1 MATILIGDYFW
12 RLLTKN
18 NHRMKNETSSIE
30 QLVFEMQYRNYSSS
44 SIKTYRELL
53 LSVEKYF
60 LKSIKEVTVDDLKQ
74 YLHLRITRENISVSL
89 VNQTIS
95 AFKILQTDVL
105 KREWNAFKIKRPRRE
120 KKLPE
125 ILSQEEIRKMISCTK
140 NIKHKALIMLAYSS
154 GMRRQEIQQ
163 IKPSAIDS
171 SRMQIHVIQGKGKKD
186 RYTILSA
193 KALEM
198 LRNYY
203 KAERPKTYLF
213 EPQGKSN
220 KPLSATTL
228 NDIVKNSAEK
238 AGIKKK
244 ISFHTLRHCFATH
257 LIEQG
262 VNVKMIQH
270 FMGHNS
276 LKTTSGYISLTNL
289 SLSKVVSPLDTMHL

>member
-1 MATILIGDYFW
+1 
-12 RLLTKN
+12 
-18 NHRMKNETSSIE
+18 MKNETSSIE

-44 SIKTYRELL
+44 SIKTYRDLL
-53 LSVEKYF
+53 LSVEKHF
-60 LKSIKEVTVDDLKQ
+60 LKSIKEVTVDELKQ
-74 YLHLRITRENISVSL
+74 YLHLRITQENVSVSL

-125 ILSQEEIRKMISCTK
+125 ILSQEEIQKMISCTK

-171 SRMQIHVIQGKGKKD
+171 SRMQIHVVQGKGKKD
-186 RYTILSA
+186 RYTILST

-198 LRNYY
+198 LRIYY
-203 KAERPKTYLF
+203 KVERPKTYLF

-228 NDIVKNSAEK
+228 QEIVKNSAEK

-262 VNVKMIQH
+262 VNVKLIQN
-270 FMGHNS
+270 FMGHKS
-276 LKTTSGYISLTNL
+276 LKTTSGYISLTNV
-289 SLSKVVSPLDTMHL
+289 SLSKVASPLDSMSI

>member
-1 MATILIGDYFW
+1 
-12 RLLTKN
+12 
-18 NHRMKNETSSIE
+18 MKNETSSIE

-44 SIKTYRELL
+44 SIKTYRDLL
-53 LSVEKYF
+53 LSVEKHF
-60 LKSIKEVTVDDLKQ
+60 LKSIKEVSVDDLKQ
-74 YLHLRITRENISVSL
+74 YLHRRITQENVSVSL

-125 ILSQEEIRKMISCTK
+125 ILSQEEIQKMISCTK

-171 SRMQIHVIQGKGKKD
+171 SRMQIHVVQGKGKKD
-186 RYTILSA
+186 RFTILST

-198 LRNYY
+198 LRIYY
-203 KAERPKTYLF
+203 KVERPKTYLF

-228 NDIVKNSAEK
+228 QEIVKNSAEK

-262 VNVKMIQH
+262 VNVKLIQN

-276 LKTTSGYISLTNL
+276 LKTTSGYISLTNV
-289 SLSKVVSPLDTMHL
+289 SLSKVASPLDSMSI

>member
-1 MATILIGDYFW
+1 
-12 RLLTKN
+12 
-18 NHRMKNETSSIE
+18 MKNETSSIE

-53 LSVEKYF
+53 LSVEKHF
-60 LKSIKEVTVDDLKQ
+60 LKSIKEVTVDELKQ
-74 YLHLRITRENISVSL
+74 YLHLRITQENVSVSL

-125 ILSQEEIRKMISCTK
+125 ILSQEEIQKMISCTK

-171 SRMQIHVIQGKGKKD
+171 SRMQIHVVQGKGKKD
-186 RYTILSA
+186 RYTILST

-198 LRNYY
+198 LRIYY
-203 KAERPKTYLF
+203 KVERPKTYLF

-228 NDIVKNSAEK
+228 QEIVKNSAEK

-262 VNVKMIQH
+262 VNVKLIQN

-276 LKTTSGYISLTNL
+276 LKTTSGYISLTNV
-289 SLSKVVSPLDTMHL
+289 SLSKVASPLDSMSI

>member
-1 MATILIGDYFW
+1 
-12 RLLTKN
+12 
-18 NHRMKNETSSIE
+18 MKNETSSIE

-44 SIKTYRELL
+44 SIKTYRDLL
-53 LSVEKYF
+53 LSVEKHF
-60 LKSIKEVTVDDLKQ
+60 LKSIKEVTVDELKQ
-74 YLHLRITRENISVSL
+74 YLHLRITQENVSVSL

-125 ILSQEEIRKMISCTK
+125 ILSQEEIQKMISCTK
-140 NIKHKALIMLAYSS
+140 NIKHKAIIMLAYSS

-171 SRMQIHVIQGKGKKD
+171 SRMQIHVVQGKGKKD
-186 RYTILSA
+186 RYTILST

-198 LRNYY
+198 LRIYY
-203 KAERPKTYLF
+203 KVERPKTYLF

-228 NDIVKNSAEK
+228 QEIVKNSAEK

-262 VNVKMIQH
+262 VNVKLIQN
-270 FMGHNS
+270 FMGHKS
-276 LKTTSGYISLTNL
+276 LKTTSGYISLTNV
-289 SLSKVVSPLDTMHL
+289 SLSKVASPLDSMSI

>member
-1 MATILIGDYFW
+1 
-12 RLLTKN
+12 
-18 NHRMKNETSSIE
+18 MKNETSSIE

-53 LSVEKYF
+53 LSVEKHF
-60 LKSIKEVTVDDLKQ
+60 LKSIKEVSVDDLKQ
-74 YLHLRITRENISVSL
+74 YLHRRITQENVSVSL

-125 ILSQEEIRKMISCTK
+125 ILSQEEIQKMISCTK

-186 RYTILSA
+186 RFTILST

-198 LRNYY
+198 LRIYY
-203 KAERPKTYLF
+203 KVERPKTYLF

-228 NDIVKNSAEK
+228 QEIVKNSAEK

-262 VNVKMIQH
+262 VNVKLIQN

-276 LKTTSGYISLTNL
+276 LKTTSGYISLTNV
-289 SLSKVVSPLDTMHL
+289 SLSKVVSPLDSMSI